1 MSLVYIM
8 LGDDRC
14 AVAKLFKSRV
24 WERVPQ
30 GTTLIF
36 GDALM
41 SLQCMI
47 SGGKHVYKKTA

>member
-47 SGGKHVYKKTA
+47 SGGKHVCKKTA